1 MFDKVILHIG
11 LHKTGTT
18 SLQKYFGSN
27 RSGLQELGILY
38 PKLYIDDFSPNN
50 HSWPIINLVSKT
62 PSEYHLNI
70 ANNLH
75 GLKLEAV
82 IKSLGEQVLALK
94 TAKEKVLLISGEGI
108 STLKAEELAIL
119 KNKLLAIS
127 SSQVTLEVHYFTR
140 QTKGFITSII
150 QQRLKGGTRESIIL
164 KELAKSSLIN
174 IKMTKFYDAFE
185 NAEIINH
192 DYGEACSYNGG
203 LETYFS
209 EQILKHK
216 KGLNINDHRV
226 NEGLS
231 NKAFQLIRYY
241 IEHSKKYTRVPV
253 IGSLYSDNIIKLAA
267 IKGEKY
273 ALTLEQHSKLQELT
287 QNNLTFSEFLNE
299 FNFTVSETDCW
310 LNTDLSGVE
319 SVLDNTD
326 HECQQVLVN
335 FFRDMALNVQ
345 GISIAS
351 AYNLMKLAHKYRPN
365 GPLINRKIEEY
376 LIKMK

>member
-1 MFDKVILHIG
+1 
-11 LHKTGTT
+11 
-18 SLQKYFGSN
+18 
-27 RSGLQELGILY
+27 
-38 PKLYIDDFSPNN
+38 
-50 HSWPIINLVSKT
+50 
-62 PSEYHLNI
+62 
-70 ANNLH
+70 
-75 GLKLEAV
+75 
-82 IKSLGEQVLALK
+82 
-94 TAKEKVLLISGEGI
+94 
-108 STLKAEELAIL
+108 
-119 KNKLLAIS
+119 
-127 SSQVTLEVHYFTR
+127 
-140 QTKGFITSII
+140 
-150 QQRLKGGTRESIIL
+150 
-164 KELAKSSLIN
+164 
-174 IKMTKFYDAFE
+174 MTKFYDAFE